1 MCPALLCYNTAM
13 HEYAIT
19 QGMLSVVLEHAQRA
33 KAGKV
38 THINLRL
45 GQMSSFVDDSIQFY
59 FDFLSEGTIAEGAKL
74 LFERV
79 PTQFRCRECET
90 SFPQPDGGLD
100 WDCPNCGSPSVQV
113 VAGQEFFVDSIE
125 VE

>member
-1 MCPALLCYNTAM
+1 M

-19 QGMLSVVLEHAQRA
+19 QGMLSVVLEHAQQ
-33 KAGKV
+33 AGASKV

-79 PTQFRCRECET
+79 PTQFRCRECGT
-90 SFPQPDGGLD
+90 SFPQPDTSLD
-100 WDCPNCGSPSVQV
+100 WDCPHCGSPSVEV
-113 VAGQEFFVDSIE
+113 VAGQEFFVESIE
-125 VE
+125 VQ